1 MTGHLTPCEVM
12 EQAMLEVISR
22 HVKDMQFLLSPF
34 RLHSQQ
40 QHLVYLEAAP
50 PHSSCR
56 ALGSKPG
63 VQKPTNNKL
72 SNQHQTS
79 FLLFKAGL
87 STKNHAEEVVFSSKH
102 SQCSPSNKPG
112 NNLLPI
118 HRSCLEQEPGL
129 L

>member
-22 HVKDMQFLLSPF
+22 HVKDIQFLLSPF

-63 VQKPTNNKL
+63 VQKTYNNKTL
-72 SNQHQTS
+72 KSTSNQFPTLQSWT
-79 FLLFKAGL
+79 
-87 STKNHAEEVVFSSKH
+87 
-102 SQCSPSNKPG
+102 
-112 NNLLPI
+112 
-118 HRSCLEQEPGL
+118 
-129 L
+129 